1 MIMRRRIWSKC
12 LPIELWPPADRA
24 AWEAAMRS
32 SDPFDGG
39 GIAAHWSVATRRKT
53 AGGYGRFLF
62 WLKERNELDVTG
74 DPASRITRERLTA
87 YLDDL
92 RRTNRGHTIQC
103 RIQELGDAMQALAP
117 ESDWR
122 FIKRA
127 AARLRANTV
136 PASDKRRRLPPIADV
151 IARGYRHDG

>member
-1 MIMRRRIWSKC
+1 
-12 LPIELWPPADRA
+12 
-24 AWEAAMRS
+24 MRS

-92 RRTNRGHTIQC
+92 RRANRGHTIQC
-103 RIQELGDAMQALAP
+103 RVQELGDAMQALAP
-117 ESDWR
+117 EKDWR
-122 FIKRA
+122 LSSGPPDDCERPRSRSGTSARA
-127 AARLRANTV
+127 
-136 PASDKRRRLPPIADV
+136 
-151 IARGYRHDG
+151 YQ